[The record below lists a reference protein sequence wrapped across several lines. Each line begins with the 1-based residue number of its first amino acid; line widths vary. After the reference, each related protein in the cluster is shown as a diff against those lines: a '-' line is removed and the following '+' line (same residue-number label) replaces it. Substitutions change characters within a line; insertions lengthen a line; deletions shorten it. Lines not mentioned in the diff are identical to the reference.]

1 MTLLQTHNTSSFM
14 LSHFRPENA
23 EEVAAFL
30 NGLRQRYWSLT
41 ASAYQ
46 RQPEHIPLHTAA
58 SLLEEQRR
66 HPHRLGYY
74 ILRHKGQIIAA
85 MKIDDKFGDGQVAI
99 ISDLE
104 IHPNFQRRGIPWFH
118 LQSCVRRVFE
128 MDYDWVELVTW
139 AFNRKGLPL
148 YKRAGFRAVP
158 GTSLLMENYLP
169 LILRNPVMHPYFQRH
184 DYGKT
189 LVNKRSYGFDNFT
202 HHGLEVFQYQWR
214 AAEEAW
220 EVLIDFGRR
229 QIASIGCRAWSFG
242 AWVICEDPMLVRIR
256 LESREADEIICY
268 SAGGSTIS
276 ISIAR
281 RGVSDRR
288 RRFKLIC
295 LGSGQHLFHSKNWPA
310 PISVCSKTSPRSTVT
325 VGRKNRGYVCITRL
339 LLLAERY
346 SSPGPL

>member
-1 MTLLQTHNTSSFM
+1 M
-14 LSHFRPENA
+14 LSDFRPENA

-30 NGLRQRYWSLT
+30 NELHQRYWSLT
-41 ASAYQ
+41 AFAYQ

-58 SLLEEQRR
+58 SLLEEQRQ

-74 ILRHKGQIIAA
+74 ILRHKGRMIAA

-118 LQSCVRRVFE
+118 LQSCVRRVLE

-139 AFNRKGLPL
+139 TFNRKGLPL

-169 LILRNPVMHPYFQRH
+169 LILRNPVMHPYFQQH

-214 AAEEAW
+214 AGEEAW
-220 EVLIDFGRR
+220 EVLIDFRRR

-242 AWVICEDPMLVRIR
+242 AWIICEDPMLVRIR
-256 LESREADEIICY
+256 LENREADEIICY
-268 SAGGSTIS
+268 SAGGSTTS
-276 ISIAR
+276 IGASHGEVYQTDVDASSLSVWAADSIYFTVKIGPLQFPFVVRLHQEAR
-281 RGVSDRR
+281 S
-288 RRFKLIC
+288 
-295 LGSGQHLFHSKNWPA
+295 QW
-310 PISVCSKTSPRSTVT
+310 
-325 VGRKNRGYVCITRL
+325 
-339 LLLAERY
+339 AERIEDMY
-346 SSPGPL
+346 A